1 MITCYMNKDIVRGY
15 RIRLLPTESQK
26 MRLDQMLNGYVDA
39 YNWTLETIIK
49 RYKETNLFS
58 GVFTMNSLIK
68 EAYDEGSLYWL
79 NSIPSSIA
87 RQAAGYAIRAFQLY
101 FKKVVRFPK
110 FKSKRKK
117 FKKTLHFRGER
128 LYFRN
133 TGVTIEG
140 LGHGPKAVIPC
151 DHSYIPKGPGIRYY
165 SCTVTRDVYG
175 YWLSVNVG
183 YSKPF
188 TLERQ
193 ETEDVIGIDLG
204 VRKRAVLSD
213 GTVFKGPDTTRECKR
228 LDRKA
233 RRYGRDRRRR
243 LVISQR
249 TGVKYVDV
257 PKTKNEIK
265 REIEYQ
271 KLQKHIMNI
280 NETYNHTMT
289 SEIIKKNPRMIV
301 LETLGVRDM
310 EHDSPNKWVKRK
322 IREANFYEIG
332 RMLEY
337 KAEYHDIKVVRAP
350 RNFPSSQICS
360 QCGLRQRIGSSEVYI
375 CEFCGQVIDRDLNA
389 AINLRNFGLKN

>member
-1 MITCYMNKDIVRGY
+1 M
-15 RIRLLPTESQK
+15 
-26 MRLDQMLNGYVDA
+26 
-39 YNWTLETIIK
+39 
-49 RYKETNLFS
+49 
-58 GVFTMNSLIK
+58 
-68 EAYDEGSLYWL
+68 
-79 NSIPSSIA
+79 
-87 RQAAGYAIRAFQLY
+87 
-101 FKKVVRFPK
+101 
-110 FKSKRKK
+110 
-117 FKKTLHFRGER
+117 
-128 LYFRN
+128 
-133 TGVTIEG
+133 
-140 LGHGPKAVIPC
+140 
-151 DHSYIPKGPGIRYY
+151 
-165 SCTVTRDVYG
+165 
-175 YWLSVNVG
+175 G

-271 KLQKHIMNI
+271 KLRKHIANI

-332 RMLEY
+332 RMIEY

-360 QCGLRQRIGSSEVYI
+360 KCGLRQRIGSSEVYI

-389 AINLRNFGLKN
+389 AINIRNFGL